1 MNWEAIGVIAEVV
14 GAVAVIISLIYLAIQ
29 VKSNTRSLKASS
41 SFDST
46 HSWATL
52 NEMLVSAIVSES
64 EFQAGGNSRL
74 IDVAAKFY
82 SPKTRPDDMD
92 STELVLMS
100 MLHRALFQKL
110 EGQYYH
116 FKHGYVEPQ
125 LWAARLGWA
134 RGVLALPM
142 VRHWWDEELKSSVF
156 SSEFASV
163 VSELPD
169 SKIDVKLAGLR
180 Q

>member
-14 GAVAVIISLIYLAIQ
+14 GAIAVIISLIYLAIQ
-29 VKSNTRSLKASS
+29 VRSNTRSLKASS

-52 NEMLVSAIVSES
+52 NEVLVAAIVGES
-64 EFQAGGNSRL
+64 EFQAGGHSRL

-82 SPKTRPDDMD
+82 NPKTRRGEMD

-116 FKHGYVEPQ
+116 FKHGYVEAQ

-142 VRHWWDEELKSSVF
+142 VRDWWDDELKSSVF
-156 SSEFASV
+156 SAEFASV
-163 VSELPD
+163 ISESPE
-169 SKIDVKLAGLR
+169 SNVDVKLAGMR
-180 Q
+180 